1 MKIALASKSELKLQA
16 CRRAFSHVA
25 DAEFVAVAVNS
36 SVNEQPLN
44 GETIQGAFNRICAL
58 RGKVQDA
65 NVFVSIENGLFQ
77 EGGKYIDRP
86 VVMIENERGQGL
98 TMWGEGVAFPTEC
111 VLEAQ
116 SRGFDKWTVGKVM
129 QEAGIIKQHD
139 DPHMDLSGRSRA
151 AYIDDVMSRVVK
163 TLRL

>member
-16 CRRAFSHVA
+16 CRRAFAHVA

-36 SVNEQPLN
+36 GVNEQPLN
-44 GETIQGAFNRICAL
+44 GETIQGAFNRVCAL
-58 RGKVQDA
+58 RGQVQDA
-65 NVFVSIENGLFQ
+65 DAYVSIENGLFQ
-77 EGGKYIDRP
+77 EGGKFIDRP
-86 VVMIENERGQGL
+86 VVMIENARGQGL
-98 TMWGEGVAFPTEC
+98 TMWGAGVAFPTEY

-116 SRGFDKWTVGKVM
+116 SRGFDQWTVGKVM

-139 DPHMDLSGRSRA
+139 DPHIDLSGRSRA
-151 AYIDDVMSRVVK
+151 AYIDDVLNRVVR